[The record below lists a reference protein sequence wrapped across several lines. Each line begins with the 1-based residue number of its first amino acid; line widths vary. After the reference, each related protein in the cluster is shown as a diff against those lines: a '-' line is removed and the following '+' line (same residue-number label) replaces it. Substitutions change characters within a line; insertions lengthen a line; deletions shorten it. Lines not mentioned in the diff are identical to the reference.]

1 MSNETLANKQY
12 YFNVGLITVIIGMY
26 LLFAFL
32 TYNSLQKYA
41 EFVAVDAARRSADQ
55 LLATRS
61 VMANLASHITLDK
74 GVDAF
79 AATPAAVGNAIAER
93 LKMQQRH
100 YYIKQTSLDY
110 RNDANRPDRLERE
123 MLNAFGPGREE
134 LWFHIH
140 DDGEDLLHYGKVLR
154 IEKACLRCH
163 GTPGRDVPR
172 PLYEKLFKRYGNTAF
187 NYKVG
192 DIRGMVS
199 VKIPMSPFHEKAE
212 AIFYQI
218 FVIGFFTLLLVLC
231 LLYLHN
237 RHVIQ
242 PHIRLLRESREK
254 LLYTVNRDP
263 MTGMLNRRSFNQ
275 IIRDNIASRQRP
287 FWLFFIDLD
296 NFKTVNDVYGHE
308 AGDTVLVT
316 VSRRI
321 KEKHPACDLF
331 RMGGDEFVMMVYD
344 IDESGDVTELLR
356 EIIVDIRQP
365 IPVRE
370 GNAYVGAS
378 IGAAH
383 YPTHATGVEP
393 LLRHG
398 DLAMYSAKQAGKN
411 QYVLY
416 DAELLSAANAVK
428 MMENELKSALIND
441 EFTLL
446 YQPQYDIETNRIVG
460 VEALLRWRHPKRG
473 LLAPAA
479 FIAVA
484 EESGLIIDIGR
495 WILYEA
501 CYQNKA
507 WQDMGFEPINVA
519 VNVTSAQL
527 EDLGFIMD
535 LVDVVNETGL
545 DPQYLELEFIERAA
559 INNEGNTIEFMNQL
573 KLMRVKAAIDD
584 FGTGYSSLSYISKF
598 PIDKIKIDR
607 MFIDGIHYKDDNAT
621 IVRSMIA
628 IAEHLGIKILAEGV
642 ETEEELQFLAD
653 EGCRLIQGYYFSKP
667 LDARALQQRL
677 RSSGN

>member
-1 MSNETLANKQY
+1 MPKETLQNKQY
-12 YFNVGLITVIIGMY
+12 FFNAGLITVIIGMY
-26 LLFAFL
+26 LLFAYL
-32 TYNSLQKYA
+32 TYHSLQKYS

-61 VMANLASHITLDK
+61 VMANLAPHITLD
-74 GVDAF
+74 DAIDPF
-79 AATPAAVGNAIAER
+79 AATPAAVGNAIGEK
-93 LKMQQRH
+93 LESQHH
-100 YYIKQTSLDY
+100 YYIKQTSLNY
-110 RNDANRPDRLERE
+110 RNADNRPDDFERE
-123 MLNAFGPGREE
+123 MLNAFTPAEE
-134 LWFHIH
+134 ERWVHLHVE
-140 DDGEDLLHYGKVLR
+140 GEDMLRYGKILR

-163 GTPGRDVPR
+163 GTPHRDIPT
-172 PLYEKLFKRYGNTAF
+172 PLYEKLLEHYGENAF

-192 DIRGMVS
+192 DVRGMIS
-199 VKIPMSPFHEKAE
+199 VMIPMSPFHEKAK
-212 AIFYQI
+212 AIFNQI
-218 FVIGFFTLLLVLC
+218 FVIGFITLLLVLF

-237 RHVIQ
+237 RHIIQ
-242 PHIRLLRESREK
+242 PYIRLLRESREK
-254 LLYTVNRDP
+254 LLYTVNRDQ

-275 IIRDNIASRQRP
+275 IIRDNIATRKRP

-308 AGDTVLVT
+308 AGDTVLIS
-316 VSRRI
+316 VSQRI
-321 KEKHPACDLF
+321 KEKYPACDLF

-344 IDESGDVTELLR
+344 IDDAGAIAELLK
-356 EIIVDIRQP
+356 EIITEIRQP
-365 IPVRE
+365 IAVHE

-383 YPTHATGVEP
+383 YPTHATEIEP

-411 QYVLY
+411 QFVLY
-416 DAELLSAANAVK
+416 DATLLSAANAVK
-428 MMENELKSALIND
+428 MMESELKSALINE
-441 EFTLL
+441 EFVLL
-446 YQPQYDIETNRIVG
+446 YQPQHDIESNRIVG
-460 VEALLRWRHPKRG
+460 VEALLRWQHPKRG
-473 LLAPAA
+473 LLAPDA

-501 CYQNKA
+501 CRQNKA

-535 LVDVVNETGL
+535 LVDVINETGL

-573 KLMRVKAAIDD
+573 RLMRIKAAIDD

-607 MFIDGIHYKDDNAT
+607 MFIDGIDYKDDNAT

-628 IAEHLGIKILAEGV
+628 IAEHLNIEILAEGV
-642 ETEEELQFLAD
+642 ETEDELQFLAD
-653 EGCRLIQGYYFSKP
+653 EGCRLIQGFYFSKP
-667 LDARALQQRL
+667 LDAQALQSRL
-677 RSSGN
+677 R